1 MLARERGAPMIG
13 HLVARVKAEKRAT
26 LADIDG
32 FIEAQD
38 ARVRAVLAAFEARR
52 IERNE
57 DPFIREDECMDLEV
71 RK

>member
-1 MLARERGAPMIG
+1 MIG